1 MSILD
6 RPGESCH
13 LSIEYSYSILLAVL
27 ETIKVSVNLVSN
39 NTMRAAVVRLS
50 AAAPDFAPIAQWL
63 ERGTHNPQV
72 PGSILRWAHVIL

>member
-1 MSILD
+1 VSILD
-6 RPGESCH
+6 RPGESCR

-50 AAAPDFAPIAQWL
+50 AAAPDFFRLTTWSVSPKPFVQF
-63 ERGTHNPQV
+63 EGES
-72 PGSILRWAHVIL
+72 SIKLT